1 MTKMAEAQRGR
12 AAGGQMR
19 PKFPG
24 FSDLERNVIQH
35 ARIFTEPAALRLA
48 RAEPLLKRSIPV
60 LITAFL
66 LVVAISRFSGI
77 VIEYARM
84 EASARQVTVLAAAT
98 ASAALQENGAALFD
112 KSQKWEVEQRLN
124 TFLPADMLEPGA
136 FVLAVRNDGRVFAGS
151 SGSLP
156 YTGRT
161 LATVAPEVAAF
172 QYFGER
178 STVMK
183 TFISG
188 GEHIVALAQ
197 VPGGAGTLLVAS
209 PLSRIDK
216 LWRDEVSLNVTL
228 FAGISAILLVVLY
241 AYYIQAKR
249 ARDADQ
255 IFAESNLRVE
265 TALSRGRCGLWD
277 FDMPNRRLFWSRS
290 MYEMLGM
297 PPQGNVLSFGDAAR
311 LMHPD
316 DGSIYKVARTIARGD
331 ARQIDQIFRMRHAD
345 GHYVWLRA
353 RAQVIRTTSG
363 RVHLIGIAMDVTEQ
377 HRLAQRYAEA
387 DQRLADAIECTSE
400 AFVLWDKNDRLVMCN
415 AHYQQA
421 YQLPD
426 SVLVPGTERSV
437 VNAAAARPII
447 ERRIAD
453 PDRSNHSQTSE
464 VQLSDQR
471 WLQINDRRTRDG
483 GMVSVGTD
491 ITLLKRH
498 QVRLRESERRLMATI
513 GDLSASRITLERQKA
528 ELSVANANYQAEKER
543 AEAANR
549 AKSEFLANM
558 SHELRTPLNAILG
571 FSEILQNQMFGPLGS
586 DKYDEY
592 SHDIHDSG
600 KHLLNVIN
608 DILDM
613 SKIEAGQMQINRE
626 KIDLAPLI
634 EETLRFT
641 TIPAEQKNICVDQQ
655 VSSGLTIVA
664 DRRAMKQVLLNLLSN
679 AVKFTNEGGRISLR
693 ARKVAGAVTLTI
705 ADTGIGIPRAALQKI
720 GQPFEQVQNQYAK
733 SRGGSGLGLAISRS
747 LTSLHGG
754 SMKIYS
760 TENVGTIISLR
771 IPDTALRDPLDRPAC
786 RALPT
791 AEENQRLTVA

>member
-1 MTKMAEAQRGR
+1 MAEAQRGR
-12 AAGGQMR
+12 AADGRLR

-24 FSDLERNVIQH
+24 FLALEKEIIQH

-48 RAEPLLKRSIPV
+48 RAEPLLKRSIPI
-60 LITAFL
+60 LIIAFL
-66 LVVAISRFSGI
+66 LVVAMSRANSII
-77 VIEYARM
+77 VEYARM
-84 EASARQVTVLAAAT
+84 EDGIRQSTLLAAVAASASL
-98 ASAALQENGAALFD
+98 EDGAPALFGEAR
-112 KSQKWEVEQRLN
+112 KGEVEQRLAERIV
-124 TFLPADMLEPGA
+124 PEVMAKDA
-136 FVLAVRNDGRVFAGS
+136 FILTMRPDGRVFASSPAGS
-151 SGSLP
+151 GYAGLP
-156 YTGRT
+156 LSTI
-161 LATVAPEVAAF
+161 APEVAAF

-178 STVMK
+178 LTVMK
-183 TFISG
+183 TTIG
-188 GEHIVALAQ
+188 GAAHVVALVQ
-197 VPGGAGTLLVAS
+197 VPGTRGTLLVAT
-209 PLSRIDK
+209 PTAAIEK

-228 FAGISAILLVVLY
+228 FAGISAILLVILY

-249 ARDADQ
+249 SRDADQ

-277 FDMPNRRLFWSRS
+277 FDLPNRRLFWSRS

-297 PPQGNVLSFGDAAR
+297 APHNSVLSFGDAAR

-316 DGSIYKVARTIARGD
+316 DNGIYKVARAIAKGD
-331 ARQIDQIFRMRHAD
+331 TPQIDQVFRMRHAA

-353 RAQVIRTTSG
+353 RAQVIRTTTG

-387 DQRLADAIECTSE
+387 DQRLAVAIECTSE
-400 AFVLWDKNDRLVMCN
+400 AFVLWDKHDRLVMCN
-415 AHYQQA
+415 THYQQA
-421 YQLPD
+421 YALPD
-426 SVLVPGTERSV
+426 DVLVPGTDRITVMS
-437 VNAAAARPII
+437 ASARPII

-453 PDRSNHSQTSE
+453 PDHSNHSQTSE
-464 VQLSDQR
+464 VQLADQR
-471 WLQINDRRTRDG
+471 WLQINERRTRDG

-528 ELSVANANYQAEKER
+528 ELSIANANYQAEKER

-586 DKYDEY
+586 EKYDEY
-592 SHDIHDSG
+592 SRDIHDSG
-600 KHLLNVIN
+600 KHLLNVIS

-613 SKIEAGQMQINRE
+613 SKIEAGHMQINPE
-626 KIDLAPLI
+626 IIDLAPLI
-634 EETLRFT
+634 EETLRLT

-655 VSSGLTIVA
+655 VSSGLTMIA

-679 AVKFTNEGGRISLR
+679 AVKFTNEGGKISLR
-693 ARKVAGAVTLTI
+693 AKKVGGGVTLTI

-720 GQPFEQVQNQYAK
+720 GQPFEQVQSQYAK
-733 SRGGSGLGLAISRS
+733 SKGGSGLGLAISRS
-747 LTSLHGG
+747 LTLLHGG
-754 SMKIYS
+754 AMKIHS
-760 TENVGTIISLR
+760 QENVGTIICVR
-771 IPDTALRDPLDRPAC
+771 IPNCAA
-786 RALPT
+786 A
-791 AEENQRLTVA
+791 